1 MQLLW
6 WRLEWFSSCGLL
18 PPTAMRPTQQQR
30 LLIHFLSSPEKTHL
44 SLHTYLYFQ
53 PQKRFHQKTTHSIF
67 LNYRFKSVHKSITEP
82 CTKTITRN
90 SRLHLRPQRLL
101 IPPFNQR
108 WPLVFRLSPPAIFN
122 LELRS
127 LGPPA
132 FVVAAPTSQTVC
144 ASQGPVVSDE
154 SSSTYY
160 KCSLLVLQVV
170 LRAGARALLLGG
182 SLRLLIKEQWVSIYY

>member
-1 MQLLW
+1 MLGLLTRNW
-6 WRLEWFSSCGLL
+6 VEWFSSCGLL

-67 LNYRFKSVHKSITEP
+67 LNYRFKSVHKSFTEP

-101 IPPFNQR
+101 IPPVNQR
-108 WPLVFRLSPPAIFN
+108 WPLTVHQLSAHYAQHQPYHPRTGLHGIIIGVE
-122 LELRS
+122 ELTGGLLVEPS
-127 LGPPA
+127 VDSGMK
-132 FVVAAPTSQTVC
+132 
-144 ASQGPVVSDE
+144 SQGLH
-154 SSSTYY
+154 SSGTTP
-160 KCSLLVLQVV
+160 SLLWWPLTPSWP
-170 LRAGARALLLGG
+170 AM
-182 SLRLLIKEQWVSIYY
+182 LIWPKCIKAIIA